1 MKVGDLVMVKRLV
14 RAIALSS
21 DKPVYSDN
29 LAVILE
35 NHGRGINY
43 SLFLVM
49 ILADGFTI
57 VLPEYRIE
65 EVESD
70 KK

>member
-1 MKVGDLVMVKRLV
+1 MKVGDLVSVKRLV
-14 RAIALSS
+14 RANAFSS
-21 DKPVYSDN
+21 DKPAYSDD

-35 NHGRGINY
+35 NRGRGINY

-49 ILADGFTI
+49 ILADGSTI
-57 VLPEYRIE
+57 VLPEYRLGG
-65 EVESD
+65 VVPD

>member
-1 MKVGDLVMVKRLV
+1 MKVGDLVTVKRLV
-14 RAIALSS
+14 RADPFLF
-21 DKPVYSDN
+21 DKPTYTDN

-35 NHGRGINY
+35 NRGRGINY

-49 ILADGFTI
+49 ILADGSTI
-57 VLPEYRIE
+57 VLPEYRLG
-65 EVESD
+65 EVEPD

>member
-1 MKVGDLVMVKRLV
+1 MKVGDLVTVKKLV
-14 RAIALSS
+14 MAKAEPA
-21 DKPVYSDN
+21 KPVYADN

-35 NHGRGINY
+35 NRGRGINY

-49 ILADGFTI
+49 MMDGSTI
-57 VLPEYRIE
+57 VLPEYRLGK
-65 EVESD
+65 VDAD